1 VRACVTLALWTSS
14 PAAAVPPGDVALRPL
29 ADQVATAFGIVPPL
43 VTVDQISRPGLPAI
57 PTLVAH
63 SPTVPTARRTPEGD
77 LEISA
82 RCSDALRGMRVAAFV
97 LTPADVQVERFRC
110 PDADEPI
117 PLRLRGVSEDPSRV
131 IVLVQPLA
139 PYRVKTPAVTLRPG
153 TSLRASTALL
163 QTGPLDRSG
172 HPRARIVARNAA
184 GRTATVLDRRFD
196 WAATPADRHWVD
208 VRVDL
213 DPIRAALGPEV
224 RLSFESDADQRA
236 PYPVH
241 PVWGDPV
248 LASPIEDATAK
259 RWNVLLVSLDTLRA
273 DRVGSYGWPRK
284 GTPVLDRLASEG
296 TRFDTVIAQAPWT
309 LPSHATMLTGFY
321 PCVHGLTGS
330 LGHPL
335 PAGIVPLAEH
345 LRAAGYATAATPEDI
360 FFDPAA
366 FARGFGFYHEN
377 HSNAPIRMPVTVGFA
392 VDWLRTHATTPFFL
406 LVHTYQAHEPYFAP
420 PEVRAAFG
428 APAQTVGT
436 DAPRAQQAA
445 QYDAAVAYTDTSLAP
460 LLDALDESGVR
471 DRTIVVVA
479 SDHGEAL
486 QEHGY
491 TGHGRTLHEEVL
503 RVPMIWRAPGLIGAG
518 RHVTGQVGLIDLTP
532 TLLDLLGLPAGAE
545 LQGRSLVPLL
555 RPGGPTTA
563 PADRV
568 LFSENSLEFYRRA
581 ARWNDW
587 KATFEH
593 GGVEIVDLLR
603 DPGEMSPGAPP
614 DRVAEATRAG
624 ANFDHECA
632 RARAAVEQAGAGVPT
647 GPVVPPDEATLRR
660 LRALGYVH

>member
-1 VRACVTLALWTSS
+1 M
-14 PAAAVPPGDVALRPL
+14 AVPPGDLASRPL
-29 ADQVATAFGIVPPL
+29 ADQVATALGIVPPL
-43 VTVDQISRPGLPAI
+43 VTIDQISRPGLPPLPSLI
-57 PTLVAH
+57 VH
-63 SPTVPTARRTPEGD
+63 SPLAPAARRTPEGG
-77 LEISA
+77 LEIPV
-82 RCSDALRGMRVAAFV
+82 RCSDALRGLRAAAFV
-97 LTPADVQVERFRC
+97 MTPTDVPVERFRC
-110 PDADEPI
+110 PAAAGEPI
-117 PLRLRGVSEDPSRV
+117 LLRLPGVTEDPSRV
-131 IVLVQPLA
+131 IALVQPLA
-139 PYRVKTPAVTLRPG
+139 PYRVKTPPVTLHPG
-153 TSLRASTALL
+153 TSLRVAIALL
-163 QTGPLDRSG
+163 QTGPLERSG

-208 VRVDL
+208 MRVDL
-213 DPIRAALGPEV
+213 DPVREALGSEV
-224 RLSFESDADQRA
+224 RLGFESSADQRA
-236 PYPVH
+236 AYPVH
-241 PVWGDPV
+241 PIWGDPV
-248 LASPIEDATAK
+248 LAWPAADATEK
-259 RWNVLLVSLDTLRA
+259 RWNVVLVSLDTLRA

-296 TRFDTVIAQAPWT
+296 TRFDTVVAQAPWT

-335 PAGIVPLAEH
+335 PAGIVPLAER

-377 HSNAPIRMPVTVGFA
+377 HSNDPIRMPVTVGFA
-392 VDWLRTHATTPFFL
+392 VDWLRTQATTPFFL

-420 PEVRAAFG
+420 PDVRAAFG

-436 DAPRAQQAA
+436 DAPREQQVA
-445 QYDAAVAYTDTSLAP
+445 QYDAAVAYTDASLAP
-460 LLDALDESGVR
+460 LLDALDEIGVR
-471 DRTIVVVA
+471 DHTIVVVA

-518 RHVTGQVGLIDLTP
+518 RRVTGEVGVIDFMP
-532 TLLDLLGLPAGAE
+532 TLLDLLGIPPGAQ
-545 LQGRSLVPLL
+545 LQGRSLASLL
-555 RPGGPTTA
+555 RPGGPTSA

-568 LFSENSLEFYRRA
+568 LFAENSLEFYRRA

-587 KATFEH
+587 KATFEN
-593 GGVEIVDLLR
+593 GGVQIVDLLR
-603 DPGEMSPGAPP
+603 DPAEMSPGAPA
-614 DRVAEATRAG
+614 DRVAEAERA
-624 ANFDHECA
+624 AADFEHECA
-632 RARAAVEQAGAGVPT
+632 RARAAVEQAGAGEPLA
-647 GPVVPPDEATLRR
+647 PFVPPDEATLRR